1 MTAACNGRW
10 AALAV
15 PVILAGT
22 LAGGGVAAA
31 QEPSVSPELAAQVAE
46 VIGQA
51 EVVREL
57 ERSAE
62 VPWRLAEAG
71 PALAA
76 QLDKELADPELVDR
90 IRQDER
96 ILTRLG
102 LLPAG
107 TDLIELQVDTL
118 QAQVAGFYDPDSRS
132 LTVIDPDGELDLAS
146 RITLAHEAGHALQ
159 DQRWDLRAM
168 RDSVPR
174 VEGDRASALQALVEG
189 DATLLMTLWAAK
201 HAAGDLLSL
210 DGAGLP
216 GGESLEGLPQVIQR
230 QLLFPYLD
238 GLAFLMRTWG
248 PGGWDAVDALW
259 DAPPVSSE
267 QVMHPELYPDELP
280 VEVALPDLAAAMGEG
295 WTLSGET
302 TMGELTTGIWLADGA
317 EWDPTAFSL
326 EGQTMPNAAAAAG
339 WGGDRLVTLD
349 GPDGHWAL
357 AWQTDWDTPDDASE
371 YIAATVS
378 AMQDLPGAW
387 EVLEADLTGS
397 GLASPVLVMIADDQ
411 ATLDAAIDAAL
422 GTIAEG

>member
-1 MTAACNGRW
+1 MTAARNGRW
-10 AALAV
+10 AAFAV
-15 PVILAGT
+15 PMVLAGT
-22 LAGGGVAAA
+22 LTGGGGAIA

-51 EVVREL
+51 EVVRQL
-57 ERSAE
+57 ERTAE

-71 PALAA
+71 AALAE
-76 QLDKELADPELVDR
+76 QLDKALADPELVDR
-90 IRQDER
+90 VRQDER
-96 ILTRLG
+96 ILIRLG

-107 TDLIELQVDTL
+107 TDLIQLQIDTL
-118 QAQVAGFYDPDSRS
+118 QAQVAGFYDPDTRS

-159 DQRWDLRAM
+159 DQRWNLQAM
-168 RDSVPR
+168 QDAVPR

-201 HAAGDLLSL
+201 HAAGDLLGL

-216 GGESLEGLPQVIQR
+216 GGESLDGLPQVLQR

-238 GLAFLMRTWG
+238 GLTFLMRAWG
-248 PGGWDAVDALW
+248 PGGWDAVDAIW

-295 WTLSGET
+295 WKLSGET
-302 TMGELTTGIWLADGA
+302 TMGELTTGIWVADGA
-317 EWDPTAFSL
+317 EWDPMAFSL
-326 EGQTMPNAAAAAG
+326 GGQSMPNGQAAAG

-349 GPDGHWAL
+349 GPDGQWVL
-357 AWQTDWDTPDDASE
+357 AWQTDWDTPDDAAE
-371 YIAATVS
+371 YLAAADS

-387 EVLEADLTGS
+387 TVLETDLTGD

-411 ATLDAAIDAAL
+411 ATLDAAIDAVL
-422 GTIAEG
+422 GTTIGA